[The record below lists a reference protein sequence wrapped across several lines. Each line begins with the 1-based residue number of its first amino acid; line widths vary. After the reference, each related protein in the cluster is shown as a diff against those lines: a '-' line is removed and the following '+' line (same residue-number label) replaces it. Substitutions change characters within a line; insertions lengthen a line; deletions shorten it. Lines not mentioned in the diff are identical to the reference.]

1 MKKAE
6 KDWILSLPKATKL
19 SFIES
24 ALKKGDAGMALS
36 LCMLFLDATITD
48 GGISSEEISEV
59 MDKDIFNI
67 GDLPDEIEP

>member
-6 KDWILSLPKATKL
+6 LDWILSLPKATKL
-19 SFIES
+19 SFIED

-36 LCMLFLDATITD
+36 LCKIFLDAPITE

-67 GDLPDEIEP
+67 GNIPNDLDI